1 MRDFLKFWKNFF
13 NLRKRA
19 EHLTL
24 KSTLHR
30 FLKRLF
36 AVYTFTDRRRSQTF
50 LTSSSKHEFQLCV
63 NYALHFNGIAAAIP
77 ILRRLV
83 LDTRLLKSAGERD
96 GALRTLFWTL
106 PWSQGG
112 IQLVRLLRSQS
123 KGRYLSS
130 FNEPTIRIKANNR
143 VTKRA

>member
-77 ILRRLV
+77 ILRLV

>member
-77 ILRRLV
+77 ILRLV
-83 LDTRLLKSAGERD
+83 LDIRLLKSAGERD

>member
-77 ILRRLV
+77 ILRLV
-83 LDTRLLKSAGERD
+83 LDTRLLKNAGERD

>member
-63 NYALHFNGIAAAIP
+63 NYAPHFNGIAAAIP
-77 ILRRLV
+77 ILRLV

>member
-63 NYALHFNGIAAAIP
+63 NYALHFNGVAAAIP
-77 ILRRLV
+77 ILRLV